1 MADTTKYDTKNTAS
15 GVMAHGFGFGRVL
28 PSDIVLFSI
37 YYPFTFFALL
47 IFIYCGVKNTHK
59 KTRLFTGGFVNLK
72 IVGFLYLLP
81 VPYGGVSKHRYHD
94 EHHHRVGEP
103 PYFLGGNTL

>member
-37 YYPFTFFALL
+37 CYPFTFFALL
-47 IFIYCGVKNTHK
+47 IF
-59 KTRLFTGGFVNLK
+59 
-72 IVGFLYLLP
+72 YLLRRKKYAQKNP
-81 VPYGGVSKHRYHD
+81 PFYG
-94 EHHHRVGEP
+94 RVC
-103 PYFLGGNTL
+103 